1 MSNDTVSVTSQ
12 RGWFARLGSAFG
24 GVLTGLALI
33 LASIILLGWNEG
45 RSVQSIRSNNEGA
58 RIVTPVAATA
68 LQASNEGRLVHLTA
82 PAVADGHR
90 IDTDLGIQAEA
101 LGLQR
106 KVQYFQWIETS
117 RSETRTKLGG
127 GEETVTTYAYDKA
140 WTDSPQDSS
149 SFHQPAGH
157 QNPAATLAD
166 ASFLADQARLGA
178 FRLDRDGLQQVSA
191 QTPLNLTED
200 EARAAAAQLGQAV
213 SLAENGL
220 YIGAN
225 PAAPQVGDMKV
236 TYLVAPQNQV
246 LSVIGAQTNG
256 VLRPYP
262 TRAGAPLLMVTAGT
276 ASADE
281 MFAQARSANQVLTWI
296 LRVVGVVVMIAAF
309 GMVLAPL
316 GVLADVVPL
325 FGKVVRMGTGLVA
338 AALGLCISAVV
349 IAASWIVFRPLVGLG
364 LLAMAGAAIGFL
376 VWRARSQ
383 ASPRL
388 AQATND
394 A

>member
-191 QTPLNLTED
+191 QTPVNLTED

-376 VWRARSQ
+376 VWRARAQ

>member
-200 EARAAAAQLGQAV
+200 EARAAAAQLGRAV

-376 VWRARSQ
+376 VWRARAQ

>member
-1 MSNDTVSVTSQ
+1 
-12 RGWFARLGSAFG
+12 
-24 GVLTGLALI
+24 
-33 LASIILLGWNEG
+33 
-45 RSVQSIRSNNEGA
+45 
-58 RIVTPVAATA
+58 
-68 LQASNEGRLVHLTA
+68 
-82 PAVADGHR
+82 
-90 IDTDLGIQAEA
+90 
-101 LGLQR
+101 
-106 KVQYFQWIETS
+106 
-117 RSETRTKLGG
+117 
-127 GEETVTTYAYDKA
+127 
-140 WTDSPQDSS
+140 
-149 SFHQPAGH
+149 
-157 QNPAATLAD
+157 
-166 ASFLADQARLGA
+166 
-178 FRLDRDGLQQVSA
+178 
-191 QTPLNLTED
+191 
-200 EARAAAAQLGQAV
+200 
-213 SLAENGL
+213 
-220 YIGAN
+220 
-225 PAAPQVGDMKV
+225 MKV

-376 VWRARSQ
+376 VWRARAQ

>member
-376 VWRARSQ
+376 VWRARAQ

>member
-58 RIVTPVAATA
+58 RVVTPVAATA

-376 VWRARSQ
+376 VWHARAQ

>member
-58 RIVTPVAATA
+58 RVVTPVAATA

-376 VWRARSQ
+376 VWRARAQ